1 MIIAECLLL
10 GLMSTAMNADQLPET
25 GTYGHYAVLTCK
37 VNTAPPFEVVDF
49 IYGPYETIDNEIF
62 LWWQLEARLKEG
74 DDAPIFR
81 LRALTSYDPLIELPE
96 KCGFQRYILNIPST
110 DETLEY
116 KERHKG
122 TALLPVWKDFDYYFI
137 PHVAFGSQLQDNLP
151 ETLEYLGHVLSLRY
165 VGHGKQWESWENV
178 KVLNLDRE
186 LLVGTGRNFKDSEG
200 KRLPQ
205 TPERKDYTYVKF
217 TQEDYKIMI
226 SAGVNL
232 FTVSPDQEQWVRGEA
247 VFYLRGSSKDSPLNY
262 PADLYRSNYI
272 GSVMFMDEPAIIM
285 VGDKNIHNTLRYFS
299 DASAVVQKRIRERY
313 FSGGSYSAFN
323 LERQLEKNGVNLGDM
338 RLEQYDFPA
347 WETIFEMAYYELS
360 AEVTGIVHEGR
371 YQLDQFNNAVYNVTG
386 SFREHTKEEMLRY
399 HFAFLRGAARAFNKH
414 WGTSI
419 YGQCDP
425 EISPL
430 AISLAYD
437 MGARYI
443 WFWTS
448 DHDHHV
454 PWNEQL
460 ELVRYLRQH
469 EAKHPRESI
478 FAEKQ
483 ILDKA
488 IAIPYGYFLSLE
500 NLWWVRALD
509 KDKNNETYQRYYR
522 LLNNAIRAVHEAL
535 DSGEEFDIVVDDG
548 REITGYKKVVMIKD

>member
-1 MIIAECLLL
+1 MLIL
-10 GLMSTAMNADQLPET
+10 GLMSTAINFNQFPEP
-25 GTYGHYAVLTCK
+25 GTYGRYAVLTCK
-37 VNTAPPFEVVDF
+37 VNTAPPFEIVDF
-49 IYGPYETIDNEIF
+49 IYGPHEVIDDKVF
-62 LWWQLEARLKEG
+62 LWWQLEARSKE
-74 DDAPIFR
+74 DDEIPIFR
-81 LRALTSYDPLIELPE
+81 LRALTSYDPLSKSPG
-96 KCGFQRYILNIPST
+96 KYGFQRYILDIPKT
-110 DETLEY
+110 RETLEY
-116 KERHKG
+116 KDVHKG
-122 TALLPVWKDFDYYFI
+122 TALLPAWKDFEFHFI
-137 PHVAFGSQLQDNLP
+137 PHISLGSRLQDDMP

-165 VGHGKQWESWENV
+165 VKRGNLWENWDNV

-217 TQEDYKIMI
+217 TEEDYKIMI
-226 SAGVNL
+226 DVGVNL
-232 FTVSPDQEQWVRGEA
+232 FTISPDQEQWVRAEP
-247 VFYLRGSSKDSPLNY
+247 VFYLRGSANDNPLNY

-285 VGDKNIHNTLRYFS
+285 VGDKNIHNTLKYFS
-299 DASAVVQKRIRERY
+299 DAVAVVQKRVRERY
-313 FSGGSYSAFN
+313 YSGESYSAFN
-323 LERQLEKNGVNLGDM
+323 LERQLIKNGVNLGDM
-338 RLEQYDFPA
+338 RLEQNDFPA

-360 AEVTGIVHEGR
+360 AEVAGIVHEGR
-371 YQLDQFNNAVYNVTG
+371 YQLEHFNNAIYRITG
-386 SFREHTKEEMLRY
+386 SYRKHTPEEMLRY
-399 HFAFLRGAARAFNKH
+399 HYAFLRGSARAFGKH

-460 ELVRYLRQH
+460 ELIRYLRQH
-469 EAKHPRESI
+469 EAKKPRKSI
-478 FAEKQ
+478 FAERQ
-483 ILDKA
+483 ILDTA
-488 IAIPYGYFLSLE
+488 IVIPYGYFLSLE

-509 KDKNNETYQRYYR
+509 KDKNNDAYQRYHK
-522 LLNNAIRAVHEAL
+522 LMNNAIKAIQEAL
-535 DSGEEFDIVVDDG
+535 DKGEDFDIVVDDG
-548 REITGYKKVVMIKD
+548 REIRGYKKVVMIKDE